1 MSENEGRYLE
11 LGVDVYKRGIGHFLK
26 VIPNL
31 FPYAFTTVVLDPEDK
46 NKGLILH
53 VDGAGSKPI
62 IAYLCYKE
70 MEGHDWFKGLAQDV
84 VAMNVDDIIAVGAT
98 PIVFADYI
106 ALNAIR
112 IPRDIVLKEISSGFK
127 EVFDKL
133 SAIEREFRITPIF
146 AGGETADL
154 PDQTR
159 TLDVVGALFARI
171 KLNQVIDGSKITE
184 GDVIVGLRSGGKAK
198 YEDKENSGIMCNG
211 LTLARHTL
219 LKHEYYKKY
228 PEIGEELIK
237 RKYYG
242 MHSVDEYIDE
252 LGMTIGEALLSP
264 TRIYAPI
271 IAEIITR
278 YHDYVKG
285 LCHNTGGGLTKI
297 LRLGSGIRYVKDN
310 LPEPDPIFK
319 LIQREGKVSWRE
331 MYQVFNMGIGFEIIV
346 PRDVADDIISISEKY
361 GVGAQVIGRVERSHG
376 ENELLIKS
384 KYGKFLYKRMKE

>member
-1 MSENEGRYLE
+1 MSKNERRYLE

-70 MEGHDWFKGLAQDV
+70 MGGHDWFKGLAQDV
-84 VAMNVDDIIAVGAT
+84 VAMNVDDIIAVGAK

-159 TLDVVGALFARI
+159 TLDVVGAL
-171 KLNQVIDGSKITE
+171 LS
-184 GDVIVGLRSGGKAK
+184 
-198 YEDKENSGIMCNG
+198 
-211 LTLARHTL
+211 
-219 LKHEYYKKY
+219 
-228 PEIGEELIK
+228 LI
-237 RKYYG
+237 
-242 MHSVDEYIDE
+242 HI
-252 LGMTIGEALLSP
+252 
-264 TRIYAPI
+264 
-271 IAEIITR
+271 
-278 YHDYVKG
+278 
-285 LCHNTGGGLTKI
+285 
-297 LRLGSGIRYVKDN
+297 
-310 LPEPDPIFK
+310 
-319 LIQREGKVSWRE
+319 
-331 MYQVFNMGIGFEIIV
+331 
-346 PRDVADDIISISEKY
+346 
-361 GVGAQVIGRVERSHG
+361 
-376 ENELLIKS
+376 
-384 KYGKFLYKRMKE
+384 